1 MMCAELTVTDQRW
14 LGIRLDMLGSLLTF
28 AVALIVVLNHK
39 VTAAKSG
46 LGLSTM
52 ITIQQ
57 SFSWLVRQLA
67 EVENDMVGAERVMY
81 YANELEQE
89 APHEIPDRTPAPA
102 WPDHG
107 KIEFNNVVMK
117 YRDELPFVLKG
128 LELSV
133 RPAEKIGIVG
143 RTGAGKSSIMVALFR
158 MAELASGSIT
168 IDNVDVAK
176 IGLHDLRSR
185 ISIIPQDPLLF
196 SGTIR
201 SNIDPFGTRT
211 DAELYDVLRRAHLIP
226 SSTPGTETPT
236 TRFTLDYAVEEE
248 GGNLSVGERSLV
260 SLARALVRDPKVL
273 VLDEATASVD
283 LETDQKVTRTIA
295 TEFRNRTI
303 LCIAHRLRTI
313 LSYDR
318 ILVMADGRV
327 EEFDTPENL
336 FDSGGH
342 FRTMCDNSSISRE
355 DIMAAKWSPAT
366 KEE

>member
-1 MMCAELTVTDQRW
+1 
-14 LGIRLDMLGSLLTF
+14 MLGSLLTF
-28 AVALIVVLNHK
+28 AVALIVVFNHK
-39 VTAAKSG
+39 VGAAKSG

-57 SFSWLVRQLA
+57 AFSWLVRQLA
-67 EVENDMVGAERVMY
+67 EVENDMVGAERIMY

-89 APHEIPDRTPAPA
+89 APHEIEDKRPPPN
-102 WPDHG
+102 WPSEG
-107 KIEFNNVVMK
+107 KIDFNKVVMK
-117 YRDELPFVLKG
+117 YRPELPFVLKG
-128 LELSV
+128 LDLHI

-158 MAELASGSIT
+158 MAELASGSIE
-168 IDNVDVAK
+168 IDDVDISQ

-201 SNIDPFGTRT
+201 SNIDPFNTRS

-226 SSTPGTETPT
+226 SHTSGETTPVS
-236 TRFTLDYAVEEE
+236 RFNLDYNVEEE

-283 LETDQKVTRTIA
+283 IVTDAAIQTSK
-295 TEFRNRTI
+295 FPFSFI
-303 LCIAHRLRTI
+303 LP
-313 LSYDR
+313 Y
-318 ILVMADGRV
+318 
-327 EEFDTPENL
+327 
-336 FDSGGH
+336 
-342 FRTMCDNSSISRE
+342 
-355 DIMAAKWSPAT
+355 WS
-366 KEE
+366 